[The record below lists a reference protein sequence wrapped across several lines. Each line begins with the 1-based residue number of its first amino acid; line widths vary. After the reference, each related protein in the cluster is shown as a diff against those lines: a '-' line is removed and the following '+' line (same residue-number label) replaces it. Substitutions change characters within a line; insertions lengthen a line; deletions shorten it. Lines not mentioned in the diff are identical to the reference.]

1 MSGERLHIL
10 TAAGLLLSCSSV
22 SVAPCAAPAA
32 RPPIEAELLVPVSIH
47 GTSVGKPIYARVLS
61 DWRSPACT
69 LRPGGILKGRLVAA
83 VAHSKSAKTS
93 SLALV
98 FDSAECSG
106 RQMRS
111 LPMTLTAVL
120 APSRDSALNTTPPL
134 SEGSGI
140 AVEGGMRSVLTA
152 AATANFELSKDE
164 RQATI
169 TPGSVVGLHGLKL
182 SVGTGP
188 EGSSVVSAT
197 GLDVRLE
204 RGIRFYLFPS
214 TPVAQQAAAGPA
226 ATAETPSIP
235 TPPPEPIAVSAPGE
249 RPVAPASSPVDET
262 EVCAP
267 PHCSVVLPDASPAA
281 AAGTEGSVSIAELGY
296 APRWNREAYHFD
308 HEAAVAF
315 LGPGELLCTFNAHAL
330 VERSSADDATR
341 VIRAVLLDRA
351 TMRVLRT
358 LDWRV
363 LDDRQYLWPS
373 HKNRVLVHVGDEVR
387 VYGPGLKLENKA
399 RLGGPLAFLRTSP
412 SGGMMVLGILHERH
426 SPEIHRQL
434 QIALEGPPEE
444 DVEVRLLD
452 GDLRPLGSWLHPGNL
467 AAPVLSNNGEL
478 RLLAT
483 SSQGYRVVE
492 YDWNKQR
499 RNVASIASA
508 CTPDLA
514 SVAPNL
520 IFVSG
525 CARVTKERWCRVLTP
540 DGKTILKTS
549 CSSPQMMQYASGSEA
564 GQVFA
569 LSIAEAARSMIP
581 GASFKATD
589 LAEGRIS
596 IYGTQ
601 DGRLVTKIRVPSTA
615 ATEQTF
621 AFSPDG
627 RRMALLSGS
636 RLLLYGLPAAVAG
649 DIRPPKATN

>member
-10 TAAGLLLSCSSV
+10 AVVGLLLSFASV
-22 SVAPCAAPAA
+22 SVAPCAVPAV
-32 RPPIEAELLVPVSIH
+32 RPPIEAELLVPVSVH
-47 GTSVGKPIYARVLS
+47 GTSVGKPVYARVLS

-83 VAHSKSAKTS
+83 VAHSKNAKTS

-98 FDSAECSG
+98 FESAECAG
-106 RQMRS
+106 RQMS
-111 LPMTLTAVL
+111 ALPLTVIEIL
-120 APSRDSALNTTPPL
+120 APSGNSALNATPPL

-152 AATANFELSKDE
+152 AGTANFELTKDE
-164 RQATI
+164 RPATI
-169 TPGSVVGLHGLKL
+169 IPGSVVGLHGLKL

-204 RGIRFYLFPS
+204 RGIRFYLVS
-214 TPVAQQAAAGPA
+214 GAPVAPQAATGPE
-226 ATAETPSIP
+226 TAETPSSP
-235 TPPPEPIAVSAPGE
+235 PPPPEPIAVSA
-249 RPVAPASSPVDET
+249 APASAPADET
-262 EVCAP
+262 EVCSP
-267 PHCSVVLPDASPAA
+267 PHCSLVLPDAEAA
-281 AAGTEGSVSIAELGY
+281 AIAGAQGSVSMAELGY
-296 APRWNREAYHFD
+296 APRLNREAYHFD
-308 HEAAVAF
+308 HEAAIAF

-330 VERSSADDATR
+330 VERSAADDATR
-341 VIRAVLLDRA
+341 VIRAVLVDRA

-358 LDWRV
+358 VDWRV

-373 HKNRVLVHVGDEVR
+373 RKNRVLVHVGDEVR
-387 VYGPGLKLENKA
+387 VYGPGLKLENKV

-434 QIALEGPPEE
+434 QVALEGPPEE

-452 GDLRPLGSWLHPGNL
+452 GDLHALGSWLHSGNL

-478 RLLAT
+478 RLLTT

-499 RNVASIASA
+499 RNVASITSA

-520 IFVSG
+520 IFLSG

-549 CSSPQMMQYASGSEA
+549 CSSPEMLQYASGNEA
-564 GQVFA
+564 GKVFA
-569 LSIAEAARSMIP
+569 LSMAEAARSMIP
-581 GASFKATD
+581 GTSFKATD
-589 LAEGRIS
+589 LAEEPIS
-596 IYGTQ
+596 IYGAQ
-601 DGRLVTKIRVPSTA
+601 DGRLVTKIRIPSPV

-627 RRMALLSGS
+627 HGMALLSGS
-636 RLLLYGLPAAVAG
+636 RLLLYGLPAAA
-649 DIRPPKATN
+649 AN